1 MLFKNKLWGITMAQ
15 QFAKKL
21 YNSARWKRCRAA
33 YIAKVYGICERCGEP
48 GYIVHHKV
56 VLNSRNID
64 DCWVTLNH
72 SNLELLCVECHNK
85 EHMSE
90 GSATVEGLMFDSSGQ
105 LVRCE

>member
-1 MLFKNKLWGITMAQ
+1 MAQ

-21 YNSARWKRCRAA
+21 YNSAKWKRCRAA
-33 YIAKVYGICERCGEP
+33 YIAKVYGICERCGES

-56 VLNSRNID
+56 ALNSRNID

-85 EHMSE
+85 EHMTTC
-90 GSATVEGLMFDSSGQ
+90 SATVEGLMFDSSGQ